1 MKQKGFETAMWECG
15 AMETTDGCVILIS
28 VLFVKLEHCWSDKS
42 LWKDYNKGEVI
53 SILGS

>member
-1 MKQKGFETAMWECG
+1 
-15 AMETTDGCVILIS
+15 METTDGCVILIS